1 MKLYIIRHGQTD
13 WNIAK
18 KIQGRQDIP
27 LNERGHFQAQ
37 CLGKAME
44 NRPITAVFSSP
55 QIRAM
60 ETAIAVASPAGVP
73 VIPVR
78 DLMEINYG
86 VWEGKTEEE
95 LLRDD
100 RALYEA
106 WWSHPAETAPPEGES
121 INQVN
126 ERCRQAWKEIKP
138 QLTGDAAIVAH
149 GGLLAHFMEQ
159 LLGSESIAASTVA
172 HNASITTI
180 EYEPETER
188 FALVEFDDY
197 KHLL

>member
-44 NRPITAVFSSP
+44 NRPITAAFSSP

-188 FALVEFDDY
+188 FVLVEFDDY

>member
-100 RALYEA
+100 RALYEVKRHEHKHHFVCLRCKEVFPLA
-106 WWSHPAETAPPEGES
+106 GCPLERYEQNLGQEEGFVVEGHKLEIYGYCPNCKGKQEGE
-121 INQVN
+121 
-126 ERCRQAWKEIKP
+126 
-138 QLTGDAAIVAH
+138 
-149 GGLLAHFMEQ
+149 
-159 LLGSESIAASTVA
+159 ES
-172 HNASITTI
+172 
-180 EYEPETER
+180 
-188 FALVEFDDY
+188 
-197 KHLL
+197 K

>member
-1 MKLYIIRHGQTD
+1 
-13 WNIAK
+13 
-18 KIQGRQDIP
+18 
-27 LNERGHFQAQ
+27 
-37 CLGKAME
+37 ME

-106 WWSHPAETAPPEGES
+106 WWSLDLRMDVHMAL
-121 INQVN
+121 
-126 ERCRQAWKEIKP
+126 ERLPQELREVTILYFFQEVRQKEIARILGINLPLVKYRIKRAKEL
-138 QLTGDAAIVAH
+138 LTIY
-149 GGLLAHFMEQ
+149 
-159 LLGSESIAASTVA
+159 LGKE
-172 HNASITTI
+172 NF
-180 EYEPETER
+180 E
-188 FALVEFDDY
+188 
-197 KHLL
+197 

>member
-1 MKLYIIRHGQTD
+1 MKLYIIRHDQTD

-188 FALVEFDDY
+188 FVLVEFDDY

>member
-55 QIRAM
+55 QNRAM

-188 FALVEFDDY
+188 FVLVEFDDY

>member
-106 WWSHPAETAPPEGES
+106 CNKLNNH
-121 INQVN
+121 NLVF
-126 ERCRQAWKEIKP
+126 R
-138 QLTGDAAIVAH
+138 
-149 GGLLAHFMEQ
+149 LLKILSYGCFC
-159 LLGSESIAASTVA
+159 III
-172 HNASITTI
+172 IT
-180 EYEPETER
+180 
-188 FALVEFDDY
+188 
-197 KHLL
+197 K

>member
-44 NRPITAVFSSP
+44 NRPITAVVSSP

-188 FALVEFDDY
+188 FVLVEFDDY

>member
-149 GGLLAHFMEQ
+149 GGLLAQFMEQ

-188 FALVEFDDY
+188 FVLVEFDDY

>member
-100 RALYEA
+100 RALYGGPIRQKQRLLRERA
-106 WWSHPAETAPPEGES
+106 LTRSMSAAVRHGRRSNPSLQVMPRLWLMAVCWLILWSS
-121 INQVN
+121 
-126 ERCRQAWKEIKP
+126 
-138 QLTGDAAIVAH
+138 
-149 GGLLAHFMEQ
+149 F
-159 LLGSESIAASTVA
+159 
-172 HNASITTI
+172 
-180 EYEPETER
+180 
-188 FALVEFDDY
+188 
-197 KHLL
+197 

>member
-159 LLGSESIAASTVA
+159 PLGSESIAASTVA

-188 FALVEFDDY
+188 FVLVEFDDY